1 MLTRKKICSLGSDKM
16 LNTFKTVFALIAVL
30 GLLSGCSSS
39 KKKATE
45 APSTPVTET
54 APVSSGLNL
63 DALKA
68 AADAAGT
75 VFYFEFDSYVLTEQT
90 QSALM
95 AHAEYLKAAPRSLR
109 LEGHADERGSRE
121 YNMALGEKR
130 AMAVKDF
137 LSAQGVSSAVEV
149 VSFGEEQ
156 AAEKGHAEASWS
168 KNRRVEL
175 K

>member
-1 MLTRKKICSLGSDKM
+1 M
-16 LNTFKTVFALIAVL
+16 LNTFKTLFTLIAVL
-30 GLLSGCSSS
+30 GLLSGCSKNKPKTDAKSNTT
-39 KKKATE
+39 TE
-45 APSTPVTET
+45 APQ
-54 APVSSGLNL
+54 SSDNGAN
-63 DALKA
+63 A
-68 AADAAGT
+68 AREAAMAAGN

-90 QSALM
+90 RTALM
-95 AHAEYLKAAPRSLR
+95 AHATYLKLEPHAIR

-130 AMAVKDF
+130 AAAVKDF
-137 LSAQGVSSAVEV
+137 LATQGVSSAVEV

-156 AAEKGHAEASWS
+156 AAEQGHSEASWS

>member
-1 MLTRKKICSLGSDKM
+1 M
-16 LNTFKTVFALIAVL
+16 LNTLKTVFTLIAVL

-39 KKKATE
+39 KKKSEDKPTAT
-45 APSTPVTET
+45 AADTTPVS
-54 APVSSGLNL
+54 AGPNL

-68 AADAAGT
+68 AADAAGN

-95 AHAEYLKAAPRSLR
+95 AHAEYLKVAPRSLR

-130 AMAVKDF
+130 AQAVKDF
-137 LSAQGVSSAVEV
+137 LSAQGVSAAVEV

-156 AAEKGHAEASWS
+156 PAEKGHAETSWS

>member
-1 MLTRKKICSLGSDKM
+1 M

-39 KKKATE
+39 KKKQESTAPAAATSE
-45 APSTPVTET
+45 
-54 APVSSGLNL
+54 APVSSGANL

-68 AADAAGT
+68 AADAAGN
-75 VFYFEFDSYVLTEQT
+75 VFYFEFDSFVLTEQT
-90 QSALM
+90 RAALL
-95 AHAEYLKAAPRSLR
+95 AHAEYLKAAPRSIR

-130 AMAVKDF
+130 AAAVKDF
-137 LSAQGVSSAVEV
+137 LASQGVSSAVEV

-156 AAEKGHAEASWS
+156 PAEKGHAEASWS

>member
-1 MLTRKKICSLGSDKM
+1 M

-39 KKKATE
+39 KKKQEST
-45 APSTPVTET
+45 APAAPTAE
-54 APVSSGLNL
+54 APVSSGASL

-68 AADAAGT
+68 AADAAGN
-75 VFYFEFDSYVLTEQT
+75 VFYFEFDSFVLTEQT
-90 QSALM
+90 RAALL
-95 AHAEYLKAAPRSLR
+95 AHAEYLKAAPRSIR

-130 AMAVKDF
+130 AAAVKDF
-137 LSAQGVSSAVEV
+137 LASQGVSSAVEV

-156 AAEKGHAEASWS
+156 PAEKGHAEASWS

>member
-1 MLTRKKICSLGSDKM
+1 M

-39 KKKATE
+39 KKKATPPPASE
-45 APSTPVTET
+45 ATST
-54 APVSSGLNL
+54 APVSTGANL

-68 AADAAGT
+68 AADAAGN
-75 VFYFEFDSYVLTEQT
+75 VFYFEFDSFVLTEQT
-90 QSALM
+90 RAALL

-130 AMAVKDF
+130 ANAVKDF
-137 LSAQGVSSAVEV
+137 LASQGVTSAVEV

-156 AAEKGHAEASWS
+156 PAEKGHTEASWS

>member
-1 MLTRKKICSLGSDKM
+1 M

-39 KKKATE
+39 KKKGNETPPAGPVAE
-45 APSTPVTET
+45 APV
-54 APVSSGLNL
+54 AQGANL

-68 AADAAGT
+68 AADAAGN
-75 VFYFEFDSYVLTEQT
+75 VFYFEFDSFVLTEQT
-90 QSALM
+90 RAALL

-130 AMAVKDF
+130 AAAVKDF
-137 LSAQGVSSAVEV
+137 LASQGVSSAVEV

-156 AAEKGHAEASWS
+156 PAEKGHAEGSWS

>member
-1 MLTRKKICSLGSDKM
+1 M

-39 KKKATE
+39 KKKQEAAPPAATTAE
-45 APSTPVTET
+45 
-54 APVSSGLNL
+54 APVSAGTNL

-68 AADAAGT
+68 AADAAGN
-75 VFYFEFDSYVLTEQT
+75 VFYFEFDSFVLTEQT
-90 QSALM
+90 RAALL
-95 AHAEYLKAAPRSLR
+95 AHSEYLKAAPRSIR

-130 AMAVKDF
+130 AAAVKDF
-137 LSAQGVSSAVEV
+137 LASQGVSSAVEV

-156 AAEKGHAEASWS
+156 PAEKGHSETSWS

>member
-1 MLTRKKICSLGSDKM
+1 M

-30 GLLSGCSSS
+30 GLLSGCSST

-45 APSTPVTET
+45 TPPPAATSE
-54 APVSSGLNL
+54 APVSTGANL

-68 AADAAGT
+68 AADAAGN
-75 VFYFEFDSYVLTEQT
+75 VFYFEFDSFVLTEQT
-90 QSALM
+90 RAALL

-130 AMAVKDF
+130 AAAVKDF
-137 LSAQGVSSAVEV
+137 LASQGVSSAVEV

-156 AAEKGHAEASWS
+156 PAEKGHAEGSWS

>member
-1 MLTRKKICSLGSDKM
+1 M

-39 KKKATE
+39 KKKQE
-45 APSTPVTET
+45 ST
-54 APVSSGLNL
+54 APAAPTAAEPASAGVGL

-68 AADAAGT
+68 AADAAGN
-75 VFYFEFDSYVLTEQT
+75 VFYFEFDSFVLTEQT
-90 QSALM
+90 RAALL
-95 AHAEYLKAAPRSLR
+95 AHAEYLKAAPRSIR

-130 AMAVKDF
+130 AAAVKDF
-137 LSAQGVSSAVEV
+137 LASQGVSSAVEV

-156 AAEKGHAEASWS
+156 PAEKGHAETSWS

>member
-1 MLTRKKICSLGSDKM
+1 M
-16 LNTFKTVFALIAVL
+16 LNTLKTVFTLIAVL

-39 KKKATE
+39 KKKAAETTPPPTASE
-45 APSTPVTET
+45 TTTSTGP
-54 APVSSGLNL
+54 NL

-68 AADAAGT
+68 AADAAGN

-95 AHAEYLKAAPRSLR
+95 AHAEYLKAAPRSIR

-130 AMAVKDF
+130 AQAVKDF
-137 LSAQGVSSAVEV
+137 LSAQGASAAVEV

-156 AAEKGHAEASWS
+156 PAEKGHAEASWS

>member
-1 MLTRKKICSLGSDKM
+1 M

-39 KKKATE
+39 KKKQESTAPAAPAAE
-45 APSTPVTET
+45 API
-54 APVSSGLNL
+54 SSGANL

-68 AADAAGT
+68 AADAAGN
-75 VFYFEFDSYVLTEQT
+75 VFYFEFDSFVLTEQT
-90 QSALM
+90 RAALL
-95 AHAEYLKAAPRSLR
+95 AHAEYLKAAPRSIR

-130 AMAVKDF
+130 AAAVKDF
-137 LSAQGVSSAVEV
+137 LASQGVSSAVEV

-156 AAEKGHAEASWS
+156 PAEKGHAEASWS

>member
-1 MLTRKKICSLGSDKM
+1 M
-16 LNTFKTVFALIAVL
+16 LNTLKTVFTLIAVL

-39 KKKATE
+39 KKKQEAAPAATPTAE
-45 APSTPVTET
+45 
-54 APVSSGLNL
+54 APVSAGPSL

-68 AADAAGT
+68 AADAAGN
-75 VFYFEFDSYVLTEQT
+75 VFYFEFDSFVLTEQT
-90 QSALM
+90 RAALL

-130 AMAVKDF
+130 AAAVKDF
-137 LSAQGVSSAVEV
+137 LSSQGVSSAVEV

-156 AAEKGHAEASWS
+156 PAEKGHAEGSWS

>member
-1 MLTRKKICSLGSDKM
+1 M

-39 KKKATE
+39 KKKATPPPAAE
-45 APSTPVTET
+45 ATST
-54 APVSSGLNL
+54 APVSSGPSL

-68 AADAAGT
+68 AADAAGN
-75 VFYFEFDSYVLTEQT
+75 VFYFEFDSFVLTEQT
-90 QSALM
+90 RAALL

-130 AMAVKDF
+130 ANAVKDF
-137 LSAQGVSSAVEV
+137 LASQGVTSAVEV

-156 AAEKGHAEASWS
+156 PAEKGHAEASWS

>member
-1 MLTRKKICSLGSDKM
+1 M
-16 LNTFKTVFALIAVL
+16 LNTFKTVFTLIAVL

-39 KKKATE
+39 KKKQE
-45 APSTPVTET
+45 AAPPA
-54 APVSSGLNL
+54 APVSEAPVSQGMNV

-68 AADAAGT
+68 AADAAGN
-75 VFYFEFDSYVLTEQT
+75 VFYFEFDSFVLTEQT
-90 QSALM
+90 RAALL

-130 AMAVKDF
+130 AAAVKDF
-137 LSAQGVSSAVEV
+137 LASQGVSSAVEV

-156 AAEKGHAEASWS
+156 PAEKGHAEGSWS

>member
-1 MLTRKKICSLGSDKM
+1 M

-39 KKKATE
+39 KKKQEPTTPPTATTE
-45 APSTPVTET
+45 GTTSTGVP
-54 APVSSGLNL
+54 L

-68 AADAAGT
+68 AADAAGN

-90 QSALM
+90 QSALL
-95 AHAEYLKAAPRSLR
+95 AHAAYLKAAPRSLR

-156 AAEKGHAEASWS
+156 PAEKGHAEASWS

>member
-1 MLTRKKICSLGSDKM
+1 M

-39 KKKATE
+39 KKKATPPPAAE
-45 APSTPVTET
+45 ATST
-54 APVSSGLNL
+54 APVSSGANL

-68 AADAAGT
+68 AADAAGN
-75 VFYFEFDSYVLTEQT
+75 VFYFEFDSFVLTEQT
-90 QSALM
+90 RAALL

-130 AMAVKDF
+130 ANAVKDF
-137 LSAQGVSSAVEV
+137 LASQGVSSAIEV

-156 AAEKGHAEASWS
+156 PAEKGHTEASWS

>member
-1 MLTRKKICSLGSDKM
+1 M

-39 KKKATE
+39 KKKQE
-45 APSTPVTET
+45 ST
-54 APVSSGLNL
+54 APAAPVAAEPASSGPSL

-68 AADAAGT
+68 AADAAGN
-75 VFYFEFDSYVLTEQT
+75 VFYFEFDSFVLTEQT
-90 QSALM
+90 RAALL
-95 AHAEYLKAAPRSLR
+95 AHAEYLKAAPRSIR

-130 AMAVKDF
+130 AAAVKDF
-137 LSAQGVSSAVEV
+137 LASQGVSSAVEV

-156 AAEKGHAEASWS
+156 PAEKGHAETSWS

>member
-1 MLTRKKICSLGSDKM
+1 M
-16 LNTFKTVFALIAVL
+16 LNTLKTVFTLIAVL

-39 KKKATE
+39 KKKTDDAK
-45 APSTPVTET
+45 P
-54 APVSSGLNL
+54 PVSSEPTTPSTGV
-63 DALKA
+63 DPAALKA
-68 AADAAGT
+68 AADAAGN

-95 AHAEYLKAAPRSLR
+95 AHAEYLKVVPRSLR

-130 AMAVKDF
+130 AQAVKDF
-137 LSAQGVSSAVEV
+137 LSAQGVSAAVEV

-156 AAEKGHAEASWS
+156 PAEKGHAETSWS

>member
-1 MLTRKKICSLGSDKM
+1 M
-16 LNTFKTVFALIAVL
+16 LNTFKTLFAVVAVV
-30 GLLSGCSSS
+30 GLLSGCS
-39 KKKATE
+39 KNKPKTE
-45 APSTPVTET
+45 APAAAPAAETT
-54 APVSSGLNL
+54 APVDSSA
-63 DALKA
+63 ALKA
-68 AADAAGT
+68 AADAAGN

-90 QSALM
+90 RAALL
-95 AHAEYLKAAPRSLR
+95 AHAEYLKVAPRSIR

-130 AMAVKDF
+130 AAAVKDF
-137 LSAQGVSSAVEV
+137 LASQGVSSAVEV

-156 AAEKGHAEASWS
+156 PAEAGHAETSWS

>member
-1 MLTRKKICSLGSDKM
+1 M

-39 KKKATE
+39 KKKQEST
-45 APSTPVTET
+45 APAAAAAE
-54 APVSSGLNL
+54 APVSSGANL

-68 AADAAGT
+68 AADAAGN
-75 VFYFEFDSYVLTEQT
+75 VFYFEFDSFVLTEQT
-90 QSALM
+90 RAALL
-95 AHAEYLKAAPRSLR
+95 AHAEYLKAAPRSIR

-130 AMAVKDF
+130 AAAVKDF
-137 LSAQGVSSAVEV
+137 LASQGVSSAVEV

-156 AAEKGHAEASWS
+156 PAEKGHSETSWS

>member
-1 MLTRKKICSLGSDKM
+1 M

-39 KKKATE
+39 KKKQE
-45 APSTPVTET
+45 AT
-54 APVSSGLNL
+54 APTAPTATSAEPAVSSGANL

-68 AADAAGT
+68 AADAAGN
-75 VFYFEFDSYVLTEQT
+75 VFYFEFDSFVLTEQT
-90 QSALM
+90 RAALL
-95 AHAEYLKAAPRSLR
+95 AHAEYLKAAPRSIR

-130 AMAVKDF
+130 AAAVKDF
-137 LSAQGVSSAVEV
+137 LASQGVSSAVEV

-156 AAEKGHAEASWS
+156 PAEKGHAEASWS

>member
-1 MLTRKKICSLGSDKM
+1 M
-16 LNTFKTVFALIAVL
+16 LNTLKTVFTLIAVL

-39 KKKATE
+39 KKKAAETKVPTSTE
-45 APSTPVTET
+45 STTT
-54 APVSSGLNL
+54 QSGPDIN
-63 DALKA
+63 ALKA
-68 AADAAGT
+68 AADAAGN

-130 AMAVKDF
+130 AQAVKDF
-137 LSAQGVSSAVEV
+137 LSAQGVSAAVEV

-156 AAEKGHAEASWS
+156 PAEKGHAEASWS

>member
-1 MLTRKKICSLGSDKM
+1 M

-39 KKKATE
+39 KKKQEAATPA
-45 APSTPVTET
+45 APT
-54 APVSSGLNL
+54 AAEPASAGVGL

-68 AADAAGT
+68 AADAAGN
-75 VFYFEFDSYVLTEQT
+75 VFYFEFDSFVLTEQT
-90 QSALM
+90 RAALL

-130 AMAVKDF
+130 AAAVKDF
-137 LSAQGVSSAVEV
+137 LASQGVSSAVEV

-156 AAEKGHAEASWS
+156 PAEKGHAETSWS

>member
-1 MLTRKKICSLGSDKM
+1 M

-39 KKKATE
+39 KKKQE
-45 APSTPVTET
+45 AT
-54 APVSSGLNL
+54 APTATSAEPAVSSGTNL

-68 AADAAGT
+68 AADAAGN
-75 VFYFEFDSYVLTEQT
+75 VFYFEFDSFVLTEQT
-90 QSALM
+90 RAALL
-95 AHAEYLKAAPRSLR
+95 AHAEYLKAAPRSIR

-130 AMAVKDF
+130 AAAVKDF
-137 LSAQGVSSAVEV
+137 LASQGVSSAVEV

-156 AAEKGHAEASWS
+156 PAEKGHAEASWS

>member
-1 MLTRKKICSLGSDKM
+1 M

-30 GLLSGCSSS
+30 GLLSGCSTS
-39 KKKATE
+39 KKKQEAAPAATPAAE
-45 APSTPVTET
+45 APV
-54 APVSSGLNL
+54 AQGANL

-68 AADAAGT
+68 AADAAGN
-75 VFYFEFDSYVLTEQT
+75 VFYFEFDSFVLTEQT
-90 QSALM
+90 RAALL

-130 AMAVKDF
+130 AAAVKDF
-137 LSAQGVSSAVEV
+137 LASQGVSSAVEV

-156 AAEKGHAEASWS
+156 PAEKGHAEGSWS

>member
-1 MLTRKKICSLGSDKM
+1 M
-16 LNTFKTVFALIAVL
+16 LNTLKTVFTLIAVL

-39 KKKATE
+39 KKKQE
-45 APSTPVTET
+45 AAPAAAPVVETPVSQGIN
-54 APVSSGLNL
+54 V

-68 AADAAGT
+68 AADAAGN
-75 VFYFEFDSYVLTEQT
+75 VFYFEFDSFVLTEQT
-90 QSALM
+90 RAALL

-130 AMAVKDF
+130 AAAVKDF
-137 LSAQGVSSAVEV
+137 LASQGVSSAVEV

-156 AAEKGHAEASWS
+156 PAEKGHAEGSWS